1 MTCRGRF
8 LRSMGPMLA
17 AACAVG
23 AAGCVQGMS
32 REMEGTGGATGTG
45 MGGMTSAAGGSGAGG
60 SVTGG
65 GGALGAGGKT
75 GAGGATSAGG
85 ATGSGGAGGV
95 SSGAGGASTGVAGQT
110 GTGQPAI
117 LTAFT
122 DDFEDGSF
130 TAPPAKWLSTV
141 RSDGDVSQWAIT
153 TDGTKV
159 ASQSLP
165 ADETELVSGDY
176 RWTDSS
182 IEAKVK
188 LMTPDARAGV
198 CVRWKNKDN
207 KYCVYLEQLADNG
220 AGGASWAMELR
231 MRSDLGS
238 ASSLPKVKSKDLTTM
253 IPASLTDWN
262 TVKLEVHGS
271 MYTASLNGMMVF
283 QFADTANLV
292 TTGGIALATNN
303 GGIAEFDDATAT
315 PF

>member
-1 MTCRGRF
+1 MMRRGRLVGSFAPF
-8 LRSMGPMLA
+8 LATA
-17 AACAVG
+17 AAVAI
-23 AAGCVQGMS
+23 AGCVQGAS
-32 REMEGTGGATGTG
+32 HEMDGTGGAAVAG
-45 MGGMTSAAGGSGAGG
+45 MGGTMGGAGGAGTGGSATGTGG
-60 SVTGG
+60 SVTGT
-65 GGALGAGGKT
+65 GGKT
-75 GAGGATSAGG
+75 GAGGRT
-85 ATGSGGAGGV
+85 
-95 SSGAGGASTGVAGQT
+95 GAGGATGVAGQT

-117 LTAFT
+117 LAAFT

-141 RSDGDVSQWAIT
+141 RSAGDLSQWAIT

-159 ASQSLP
+159 ASQSLA

-176 RWTDSS
+176 RWTDAA

-207 KYCVYLEQLADNG
+207 KYCVYLESLATSSG
-220 AGGASWAMELR
+220 VVSWTMELR

-238 ASSLPKVKSKDLTTM
+238 ASSLPKVKSKDLTPL
-253 IPASLTDWN
+253 IPASVTDWN

-283 QFADTANLV
+283 QFAATPNLV
-292 TTGGIALATNN
+292 NTGGIALATNN

>member
-1 MTCRGRF
+1 M
-8 LRSMGPMLA
+8 
-17 AACAVG
+17 
-23 AAGCVQGMS
+23 
-32 REMEGTGGATGTG
+32 
-45 MGGMTSAAGGSGAGG
+45 
-60 SVTGG
+60 
-65 GGALGAGGKT
+65 
-75 GAGGATSAGG
+75 
-85 ATGSGGAGGV
+85 
-95 SSGAGGASTGVAGQT
+95 
-110 GTGQPAI
+110 
-117 LTAFT
+117 
-122 DDFEDGSF
+122 
-130 TAPPAKWLSTV
+130 
-141 RSDGDVSQWAIT
+141 SQWAIT

-159 ASQSLP
+159 ASQSLA

-176 RWTDSS
+176 RWTDAS

-207 KYCVYLEQLADNG
+207 NYCVYLESLATSSG
-220 AGGASWAMELR
+220 VVSWTMELR

-253 IPASLTDWN
+253 IPASATDWN

-292 TTGGIALATNN
+292 TAGGIALATNN

-315 PF
+315 PFF